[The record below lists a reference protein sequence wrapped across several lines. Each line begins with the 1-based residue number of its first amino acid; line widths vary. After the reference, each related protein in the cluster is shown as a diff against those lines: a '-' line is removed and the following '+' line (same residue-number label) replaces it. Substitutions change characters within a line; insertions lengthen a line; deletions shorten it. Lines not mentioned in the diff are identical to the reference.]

1 LKFNLNDI
9 KKWSLHNWFYSF

>member
-9 KKWSLHNWFYSF
+9 KKWSLHNRFYSF